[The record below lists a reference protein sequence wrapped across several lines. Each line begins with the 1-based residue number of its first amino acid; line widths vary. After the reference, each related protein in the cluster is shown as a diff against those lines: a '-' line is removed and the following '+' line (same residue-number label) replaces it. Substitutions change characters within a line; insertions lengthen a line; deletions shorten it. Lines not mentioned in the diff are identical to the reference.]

1 MTIDIAALNDDWLDA
16 WSRKDVPVLLSF
28 YADDLVYI
36 DPQIPQG
43 VRGKVEFADYLTK
56 LFAAIPQ
63 VRYLADQVWPSADGY
78 FGRWYGDIEGETRRL
93 RGFDVITLRQGL
105 IVFNEVYT
113 HSIEAPA

>member
-1 MTIDIAALNDDWLDA
+1 MTAGVGLALLAGPLVQLAFGARWLAAVPLADA
-16 WSRKDVPVLLSF
+16 LWRRETV
-28 YADDLVYI
+28 
-36 DPQIPQG
+36 G
-43 VRGKVEFADYLTK
+43 VSSTAEGMAKLETK

-63 VRYLADQVWPSADGY
+63 VHYLADQVWPSADGY